1 MHRYNAEQIKGLI
14 GSLAM
19 VYNIHPTDFIVTR
32 ESALVLHGIQQ
43 QCWDISFLV
52 NPTVFATLTRYYDDQ
67 PEEVKL
73 PGNVTMRRGA
83 VSDPAVLNGC
93 YSVLSL
99 QGLLSYYLAVEDID
113 DKSDDR
119 AEETIIKIENEM
131 ERLSDDASDVA
142 MRFIDVIADE
152 AMHLIIQSELSGVLT
167 KLNKDH
173 TTVIK
178 DAANRRWSV
187 TFKPAKSM
195 IELFEVDEVDM
206 HGNVDIHQITINKV
220 NRHI

>member
-1 MHRYNAEQIKGLI
+1 MHRYDAGQIKSLVR
-14 GSLAM
+14 SLAL
-19 VYNIHPTDFIVTR
+19 VYNIQPTDFIVSR
-32 ESALVLHGIQQ
+32 ESALVMHGIQQ
-43 QCWDISFLV
+43 QCWDISLLV
-52 NPTVFATLTRYYDDQ
+52 NPTVFATLTKYYDGR

-73 PGNVTMRRGA
+73 PGNVTMRLG
-83 VSDPAVLNGC
+83 VMVDSVVLNDSC
-93 YSVLSL
+93 SVLSL
-99 QGLLSYYLAVEDID
+99 HDLLNYYLAVEDID

-119 AEETIIKIENEM
+119 ADETILKIENEM
-131 ERLSDDASDVA
+131 ERLSDVASDVA
-142 MRFIDVIADE
+142 MRFIDTLADE
-152 AMHLIIQSELSGVLT
+152 AMCLIVQSELSGVLT

-178 DAANRRWSV
+178 DAAKRRWSV
-187 TFKPAKSM
+187 TFKPAKNM